1 MNALTTI
8 ETLTP
13 ATVFAPGGVEAII
26 SKLEAD
32 VRAIKTDIST
42 DAGRKEIASLAYKV
56 ARSKTALD
64 EMGKT
69 LVSDIKAQAAKIDA
83 ERRVIKDR
91 LDALKDEI
99 RKPLT
104 DWEDAE
110 KNRVAGHEQALAAM
124 TQPLALAP
132 TANSSEL
139 RAFLDEVNKIAQ
151 RDWQEFSAR
160 ATGTADEVRK
170 SLNGYLAAAT
180 KREEEAAE
188 LARLRAEQAER
199 EKKEREERIAREAAE
214 KAKAEAEAKAKR
226 EAEEAAR
233 KAAAEQKRIEQEK
246 AEAQARA
253 EKAEA
258 DRLAAIAKA
267 ERDAKEAAEKA
278 ERDRLAAVE
287 AEKRRQEEAAR
298 KAAAEAAAREA
309 DNKHRAKVNNAAVA
323 ALVAGGIAED
333 IAKSVVTL
341 IAKRQ
346 IPAVSISY

>member
-1 MNALTTI
+1 MNALVTI

-13 ATVFAPGGVEAII
+13 ATVFAPGGVETII

-42 DAGRKEIASLAYKV
+42 DAGRKEIASIAYKV

-69 LVSDIKAQAAKIDA
+69 LVADIKAQAAKIDA
-83 ERRVIKDR
+83 ERRVIRDR
-91 LDALKDEI
+91 LDALKDEV

-110 KNRVAGHEQALAAM
+110 KNRVAGHEQAIAAM
-124 TQPLALAP
+124 AQLLHTPATGSADIRRYLEDL
-132 TANSSEL
+132 SG
-139 RAFLDEVNKIAQ
+139 IMQ
-151 RDWQEFSAR
+151 RDWQEFAAR
-160 ATGTADEVRK
+160 ATGTADQVRE
-170 SLNGYLAAAT
+170 SLNKTLSDFV

-226 EAEEAAR
+226 EAEETAR

-246 AEAQARA
+246 ADAQARA

-278 ERDRLAAVE
+278 ERDRLAAIE
-287 AEKRRQEEAAR
+287 AEKRRHEEAAR
-298 KAAAEAAAREA
+298 RAAAEAAAREA

-323 ALVAGGIAED
+323 ALVSGGIAED
-333 IAKSVVTL
+333 VAKAVVTL

-346 IPAVSISY
+346 VPAVSISY

>member
-1 MNALTTI
+1 MNALVTI

-13 ATVFAPGGVEAII
+13 ATVFAPGGVETII

-42 DAGRKEIASLAYKV
+42 DAGRKEIASIAYKV

-69 LVSDIKAQAAKIDA
+69 LVADIKAQAAKIDA
-83 ERRVIKDR
+83 ERRVIRDR
-91 LDALKDEI
+91 LDALKDEV

-110 KNRVAGHEQALAAM
+110 KNRVAGHEQALADM
-124 TQPLALAP
+124 TQLLHTPAAG
-132 TANSSEL
+132 SGDI
-139 RAFLDEVNKIAQ
+139 RRYLDTLSKIVQ

-160 ATGTADEVRK
+160 ATGVADHVRDALNN
-170 SLNGYLAAAT
+170 SLADFV

-199 EKKEREERIAREAAE
+199 EKKEREERIARDAAE

-233 KAAAEQKRIEQEK
+233 KAAAEQQRIEQEK
-246 AEAQARA
+246 AAAQARA

-278 ERDRLAAVE
+278 ERDRIAAVE

-323 ALVAGGIAED
+323 ALVAGGIAD
-333 IAKSVVTL
+333 DVAKAVVTL

-346 IPAVSISY
+346 VPAVSISY

>member
-1 MNALTTI
+1 MNALVTI

-13 ATVFAPGGVEAII
+13 ATVFVEGGVEAIV

-42 DAGRKEIASLAYKV
+42 DAGRKEIASIAYKV
-56 ARSKTALD
+56 VRSKTALD

-69 LVSDIKAQAAKIDA
+69 LVADIKAQAAKIDA
-83 ERRVIKDR
+83 ERRVIRDR
-91 LDALKDEI
+91 LDALKDEV

-110 KNRVAGHEQALAAM
+110 KNRVAGHEQALAEMAQLLH
-124 TQPLALAP
+124 TQAA
-132 TANSSEL
+132 SSDDVRRYIDTL
-139 RAFLDEVNKIAQ
+139 SKIVQ

-160 ATGTADEVRK
+160 ATGTADHVRDSLNK
-170 SLNGYLAAAT
+170 SLADFV

-233 KAAAEQKRIEQEK
+233 KAAAEQQRVEQEK
-246 AEAQARA
+246 AAAQARA

-258 DRLAAIAKA
+258 DRLATIAKA

-298 KAAAEAAAREA
+298 KVAAEAAAREA
-309 DNKHRAKVNNAAVA
+309 NNKHRAKVNNAAVA

-333 IAKSVVTL
+333 IAKAVVTL

-346 IPAVSISY
+346 VPAVSISY